1 MGLCKCP
8 KKKVT
13 TQFCFEHRVNVCEHC
28 LVSNHPKCIVKSYLH
43 WLQDSDYN
51 PVCTLCNGSLAEG
64 DVVRLICFDVFHWG
78 CLNSYASSLPTN
90 TAPAGYTCPNCKA
103 AVFPPEN
110 QVSPVADQLRKVLST
125 APWARVG
132 LGLPVVPAANTN
144 SATVTE
150 SRLTRHDGDIVS
162 HGADTLRADITG
174 GHTNNALSTG
184 SHPVT
189 LGSQSSP
196 YATPVSTKTELRATR
211 DHHVV
216 DVHQQNTVVPPPQ
229 QAHARNEKPSTV
241 SRKMFNTRDSTVDS
255 IPYDHDENKYQRRGA
270 IDWFT
275 RWFWSRRT
283 RKPGPEDPNASLKR
297 TTIILIILILGF
309 TTLVV
314 LFTRVGRGIA
324 DKDPFLDP
332 MANPNIRV
340 GDANIKSA

>member
-28 LVSNHPKCIVKSYLH
+28 LVSSHPKCIVKSYLH

-78 CLNSYASSLPTN
+78 CLNSYAASLPTN
-90 TAPAGYTCPNCKA
+90 TAPAGYTCPNCKSP
-103 AVFPPEN
+103 VFPPEK
-110 QVSPVADQLRKVLST
+110 QISPVADQLRQMLAN

-132 LGLPVVPAANTN
+132 LGLPVVPAAST
-144 SATVTE
+144 SSSTVSE
-150 SRLTRHDGDIVS
+150 SSVSRHEAEIVS
-162 HGADTLRADITG
+162 QAADSHRTADGQTDR
-174 GHTNNALSTG
+174 TQA
-184 SHPVT
+184 
-189 LGSQSSP
+189 SQSPP
-196 YATPVSTKTELRATR
+196 YTTPLSTKTELRSTR

-216 DVHQQNTVVPPPQ
+216 DVRQQNTVVPPPQ
-229 QAHARNEKPSTV
+229 QAHARSDKPSTV
-241 SRKMFNTRDSTVDS
+241 SRKIFNTREAVDS

-275 RWFWSRRT
+275 RWFWSRRS
-283 RKPGPEDPNASLKR
+283 KKAGPEDPNASLKR
-297 TTIILIILILGF
+297 TTIMLILFVLVF
-309 TTLVV
+309 TTVVV

-340 GDANIKSA
+340 QGGIVKRT

>member
-28 LVSNHPKCIVKSYLH
+28 LVSSHPRCIVKSYLH

-64 DVVRLICFDVFHWG
+64 DVVRLICFDVFHWA
-78 CLNSYASSLPTN
+78 CLNSYAASLPTN
-90 TAPAGYTCPNCKA
+90 TAPAGYSCPNCKST
-103 AVFPPEN
+103 VFPPEN
-110 QVSPVADQLRKVLST
+110 QISPVADQLRQMLAT

-132 LGLPVVPAANTN
+132 LGLPVVPSTCSPTATTSESIMSKHEADTVTQVSESQRMAPTNEKPDHILN
-144 SATVTE
+144 SAP
-150 SRLTRHDGDIVS
+150 
-162 HGADTLRADITG
+162 
-174 GHTNNALSTG
+174 HTAR
-184 SHPVT
+184 
-189 LGSQSSP
+189 QSPP
-196 YATPVSTKTELRATR
+196 YTTPLSTKTELRSTR

-216 DVHQQNTVVPPPQ
+216 DVRQQNTVVPPPQ
-229 QAHARNEKPSTV
+229 HTYAHADKPSTV
-241 SRKMFNTRDSTVDS
+241 SRKIFNTREPVDS

-275 RWFWSRRT
+275 RWFWSRRPK
-283 RKPGPEDPNASLKR
+283 KPGPEDPNASLKR
-297 TTIILIILILGF
+297 TTVLLVLFVLAF
-309 TTLVV
+309 TTIVV
-314 LFTRVGRGIA
+314 LFTRVGRGMA

-340 GDANIKSA
+340 KGGRIQSA

>member
-64 DVVRLICFDVFHWG
+64 EVARLICFDVFHWG
-78 CLNSYASSLPTN
+78 CLNSFAASLPTN
-90 TAPAGYTCPNCKA
+90 TAPAGYTCPNCKSA
-103 AVFPPEN
+103 IFPPEK
-110 QVSPVADQLRKVLST
+110 QVSPVADQLRKLLAS

-132 LGLPVVPAANTN
+132 LGLPVIPDISASGVSVNEHPISRPDTDKVSLDTNTQRGAEADHT
-144 SATVTE
+144 ATT
-150 SRLTRHDGDIVS
+150 SSYQAIQT
-162 HGADTLRADITG
+162 
-174 GHTNNALSTG
+174 
-184 SHPVT
+184 
-189 LGSQSSP
+189 SQSPP
-196 YATPVSTKTELRATR
+196 YTTPLSTKTELRSAR

-216 DVHQQNTVVPPPQ
+216 DVVQQNTMVPSMQ
-229 QAHARNEKPSTV
+229 WADAHSDKTGTV
-241 SRKMFNTRDSTVDS
+241 SRKIFSSREPVDS

-275 RWFWSRRT
+275 RWFWSRRPK
-283 RKPGPEDPNASLKR
+283 KPGPEDPNASLKR
-297 TTIILIILILGF
+297 TTIVLILVILTF

-314 LFTRVGRGIA
+314 LFTRVGRGMA

-340 GDANIKSA
+340 QGNRVKNV

>member
-78 CLNSYASSLPTN
+78 CLNSYAASLPTN
-90 TAPAGYTCPNCKA
+90 TAPAGYTCPNCKSP
-103 AVFPPEN
+103 VFPPEK
-110 QVSPVADQLRKVLST
+110 QVSPVADQLRQMLAS

-132 LGLPVVPAANTN
+132 LGLPVVPASSSSS
-144 SATVTE
+144 SAVSE
-150 SRLTRHDGDIVS
+150 SSVSRHE
-162 HGADTLRADITG
+162 ADVG
-174 GHTNNALSTG
+174 
-184 SHPVT
+184 
-189 LGSQSSP
+189 
-196 YATPVSTKTELRATR
+196 
-211 DHHVV
+211 
-216 DVHQQNTVVPPPQ
+216 
-229 QAHARNEKPSTV
+229 TV
-241 SRKMFNTRDSTVDS
+241 SRKIFNTREAVDS

-275 RWFWSRRT
+275 RWFWSRRPK
-283 RKPGPEDPNASLKR
+283 KPGPEDPNASLKR
-297 TTIILIILILGF
+297 TTVMLILLVLAF
-309 TTLVV
+309 TTIVV
-314 LFTRVGRGIA
+314 LFTRVGRGMA

-340 GDANIKSA
+340 RGGKMDNA